1 MGVKGV
7 DQRRPEGLDLEVDRR
22 KVDRR
27 EIPQADFDTPLG
39 ETLRDPRDRH
49 GIASERRRTERR
61 EDRQAEG
68 HGREHIGY
76 AALRKDSPANLG
88 SNPSHAAGRLHIMY
102 GNVRA

>member
-1 MGVKGV
+1 VGVKGV
-7 DQRRPEGLDLEVDRR
+7 DQCRPVGLDLGVDRR
-22 KVDRR
+22 TVDRR
-27 EIPQADFDTPLG
+27 EIPQANLDAPLG
-39 ETLRDPRDRH
+39 EAVRDPRDRH
-49 GIASERRRTERR
+49 GIASQGRWAERR

-68 HGREHIGY
+68 HEREHIGY